1 MGKIAISCDST
12 CSISRKEAAEIGI
25 FILPLNVI
33 VDEVEYHDGIDIN
46 NESLAKMMKKGA
58 KIKTSTPTY
67 GELEAFFNDIFAK
80 GYEKIVHICISS
92 KLTSIF
98 NMTTQFCQEYYGD
111 KVTVIDS
118 LSAAAFMG
126 NSVRY
131 AKFLEEH
138 GEDVATIK
146 AKVEER
152 RCTEE
157 ALFIPETLTYLKRGG
172 RISPAIATIGNMIG
186 IKPLLILKDG
196 AIEKSG
202 TMVRVV
208 KKALID
214 ELRRFMKDPKYNPDD
229 YELHI
234 ASFDCEILEN
244 AIFEEAVD
252 IMHGYLIHKG
262 PLAINVCGHTGPGTI
277 VIGMA
282 RRPRE

>member
-12 CSISRKEAAEIGI
+12 CSITRKEAEELGI

-46 NESLAKMMKKGA
+46 NQTLAKMMRKGA

-67 GELEAFFNDIFAK
+67 GELEAFFNNIFEK

-98 NMTTQFCQEYYGD
+98 NMTTQFCNEQYGD

-118 LSAAAFMG
+118 LSACSFMG
-126 NSVRY
+126 NAVRY
-131 AKFLEEH
+131 AKFLEEK
-138 GEDVATIK
+138 GEDVETIK

-157 ALFIPETLTYLKRGG
+157 TVFIPDTLTYLKRGG

-186 IKPLLILKDG
+186 IKPLLFLKNG
-196 AIEKSG
+196 AIEKG
-202 TMVRVV
+202 DKMVRVV
-208 KKALID
+208 KKACID
-214 ELRRFMKDPKYNPDD
+214 ELHRFFKDPKYNPDD
-229 YELHI
+229 YEVHVLG
-234 ASFDCEILEN
+234 FDCEELSN
-244 AIFEEAVD
+244 FMFEEAVD
-252 IMHGYLIHKG
+252 IMKGYLVQRA
-262 PLAINVCGHTGPGTI
+262 PVAINVCGHTGPGTI

-282 RRPRE
+282 SRARE